1 MFIDCKKLKL
11 KNIIIWFRVF
21 LEIVSHEYRNHGS
34 YHKKDHNTFHAV
46 MKVTNVSTI
55 KKNPSI
61 KEIYQ
66 FAMASNKL
74 SSIFYFPDQ
83 V

>member
-1 MFIDCKKLKL
+1 MFINVMKLKV
-11 KNIIIWFRVF
+11 KNIIIWFHAF
-21 LEIVSHEYRNHGS
+21 LETCVYCYRNHGS
-34 YHKKDHNTFHAV
+34 YHTKGHNTSHAV
-46 MKVTNVSTI
+46 MKVTNVSVI

-66 FAMASNKL
+66 FAMASNKSL
-74 SSIFYFPDQ
+74 NIFYFIDQ